1 MLIKAWGNLLN
12 LILANEYSYII
23 LLMVLT
29 AIPVGFVAGLFG
41 IGGGLITVPF
51 LYYIFGILGIDQTY
65 IMHLAVGTSFAIIIP
80 TSTVSV
86 LTHHKFKAVD
96 FDIVKNYGI
105 FVVLGVIVGSIF
117 AALLN
122 TKSLVLFFSIIILFL
137 GIYLLLIREKEKN
150 LIKEMKLSLKIFLGL
165 VVGFISAPMGIG
177 GAVMNVPI
185 LKFFGYS
192 INKAIGSSAA
202 IGFLIALFGA
212 LGFLI
217 SGSYLKTNLPLSI
230 GFLNIPAFLIFIPI
244 TTFMARIGARTVHK
258 IDKNKISKFFGIF
271 LLFIAAKFFYEYLK
285 I

>member
-1 MLIKAWGNLLN
+1 
-12 LILANEYSYII
+12 
-23 LLMVLT
+23 MVLT

-51 LYYIFGILGIDQTY
+51 LYYIFGSLGINSDY

-96 FDIVKNYGI
+96 FNIVKSYGI
-105 FVVLGVIVGSIF
+105 FVILGVIFGTIF
-117 AALLN
+117 AASLK

-137 GIYLLLIREKEKN
+137 SIYLLILKEKEKN
-150 LIKEMKLSLKIFLGL
+150 IIVKMKLHLKIILGFI
-165 VVGFISAPMGIG
+165 VGFISAPMGIG

-185 LKFFGYS
+185 LKFFGYP
-192 INKAIGSSAA
+192 ITKAIGNGAA
-202 IGFLIALFGA
+202 IGFLISVFGTI
-212 LGFLI
+212 GFLI
-217 SGSYLKTNLPLSI
+217 SGNYLETNLPLSI

-244 TTFMARIGARTVHK
+244 TTLMARFGAKTVHK
-258 IDKNKISKFFGIF
+258 IDKNKISKLLGLF
-271 LLFIAAKFFYEYLK
+271 LLFIAAKFFYEYFN

>member
-1 MLIKAWGNLLN
+1 MA
-12 LILANEYSYII
+12 
-23 LLMVLT
+23 LT
-29 AIPVGFVAGLFG
+29 AVPVGFVAGLFG

-51 LYYIFGILGIDQTY
+51 LYYIFGKLGIDQAY

-80 TSTVSV
+80 TSIVSV

-96 FDIVKNYGI
+96 FDIVKSYGI
-105 FVVLGVIVGSIF
+105 FVVSGVIVGTIF
-117 AALLN
+117 AASLK

-137 GIYLLLIREKEKN
+137 GIYLLLLKEKEKN
-150 LIKEMKLSLKIFLGL
+150 IIINIKLHLKIILGL
-165 VVGFISAPMGIG
+165 IVGFISAPMGIG

-192 INKAIGSSAA
+192 INKAIGSAA
-202 IGFLIALFGA
+202 AVGFLIALFGA

-271 LLFIAAKFFYEYLK
+271 LLLIAVKFFYEYLK

>member
-1 MLIKAWGNLLN
+1 MA
-12 LILANEYSYII
+12 
-23 LLMVLT
+23 LT
-29 AIPVGFVAGLFG
+29 AVPVGFVAGLFG

-51 LYYIFGILGIDQTY
+51 LYYIFGKLGIDQAY

-80 TSTVSV
+80 TSIVSV

-96 FDIVKNYGI
+96 FDIVKSYGI
-105 FVVLGVIVGSIF
+105 FVVLGVIVGTIF
-117 AALLN
+117 AASLK

-137 GIYLLLIREKEKN
+137 GIYLLLLKEKEKN
-150 LIKEMKLSLKIFLGL
+150 IIINIKLHLKIILGL
-165 VVGFISAPMGIG
+165 IVGFISAPMGIG

-192 INKAIGSSAA
+192 INKAIGSAA
-202 IGFLIALFGA
+202 AVGFLIALFGA

-271 LLFIAAKFFYEYLK
+271 LLLIAVKFFYEYLK